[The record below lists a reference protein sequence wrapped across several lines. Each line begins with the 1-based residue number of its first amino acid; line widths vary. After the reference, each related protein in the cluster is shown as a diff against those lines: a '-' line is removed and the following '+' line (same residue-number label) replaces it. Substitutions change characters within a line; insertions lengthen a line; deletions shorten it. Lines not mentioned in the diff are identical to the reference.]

1 MSKKILTQ
9 TLLFYLF
16 RLIFANQK
24 SLPVIMKKLFFFLVF
39 IFPATIVFAQT
50 DSANSNAAK
59 NEPANILDT
68 AAMAKVYVIRSTGH
82 VGSAVNLRM
91 LVNDSML
98 CKIRNNRYAVLYV
111 KPGTHMFNATSW
123 DKPASKDKFGLTV
136 PVEAGKDYYFSMRIK
151 TRFMNT
157 EIFLEE
163 ITLNTAAPLLQK
175 YKQDQCD

>member
-1 MSKKILTQ
+1 
-9 TLLFYLF
+9 
-16 RLIFANQK
+16 
-24 SLPVIMKKLFFFLVF
+24 MKKLFFILVF
-39 IFPATIVFAQT
+39 IFSITIVFSQT
-50 DSANSNAAK
+50 DSVNNNAVK
-59 NEPANILDT
+59 NEPGKIIDT
-68 AAMAKVYVIRSTGH
+68 AAMAKVIVIRSTGH

-91 LVNDSML
+91 LVDDAML
-98 CKIRNNRYAVLYV
+98 CKIRNNRYAVFYV

-136 PVEAGKDYYFSMRIK
+136 PVEAGKEYYFSMRIK

-175 YKQDQCD
+175 YKQDECD